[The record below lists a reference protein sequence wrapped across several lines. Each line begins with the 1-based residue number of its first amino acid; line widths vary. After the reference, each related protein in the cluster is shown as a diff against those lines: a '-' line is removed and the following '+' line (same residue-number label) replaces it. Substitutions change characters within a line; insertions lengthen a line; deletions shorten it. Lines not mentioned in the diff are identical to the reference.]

1 MLHQRVE
8 EWEAKL
14 NALLRRVD
22 ETLEKSYGT
31 LLARHPARLPHGST
45 PNPQQDGL
53 FRVTAS
59 FTPGFGSKLGKGYVI
74 HLDFVTLEDI
84 PVQQREA
91 LQQLAI
97 RLIEDGLHEFL
108 PGRNLAVKRD
118 VNVWKIVG
126 DLSLEPKP
134 DGNKS

>member
-1 MLHQRVE
+1 MRHQRVE

-22 ETLEKSYGT
+22 VALEKSYGA
-31 LLARHPARLPHGST
+31 LLKRHPARLPHGST

-59 FTPGFGSKLGKGYVI
+59 FTPGFGSELGKGYVLQ
-74 HLDFVTLEDI
+74 LDFVTLEKI
-84 PVQQREA
+84 PIQQREA

-97 RLIEDGLHEFL
+97 RLIEEGLHEFL

-118 VNVWKIVG
+118 ATVWKIVG

-134 DGNKS
+134 DGHRS

>member
-8 EWEAKL
+8 EWESAL

-22 ETLEKSYGT
+22 GALEKSYGAV
-31 LLARHPARLPHGST
+31 LARHPARLPHGST

-59 FTPGFGSKLGKGYVI
+59 FTPGFGSEHGKGYVI
-74 HLDFVTLEDI
+74 QLDFVTLESI
-84 PVQQREA
+84 PVQQRES

-97 RLIEDGLHEFL
+97 RLIKEGLHEFL

-118 VNVWKIVG
+118 ANVWKIVG